1 MEIERVIVGELNENC
16 YVISKDKECIII
28 DPGSE
33 FEEIKELV
41 RDRRVVGVLITHH
54 HFDHVGAL
62 KEVIDYY
69 HTNYYDF
76 NTLQEGKNT
85 LGNFTFD
92 VVFNP
97 GHTKDSISFYFKEKN
112 VMFVG
117 DFIFLD
123 SIGRCDLEG

>member
-33 FEEIKELV
+33 FEKIKELV
-41 RDRRVVGVLITHH
+41 RDRKVVGVLITHH

-62 KEVIDYY
+62 KEVIDHY
-69 HTNYYDF
+69 HTNYHDF
-76 NTLQEGKNT
+76 NTLQEGENT

-117 DFIFLD
+117 TLF
-123 SIGRCDLEG
+123 S

>member
-33 FEEIKELV
+33 FEKIKELV

-76 NTLQEGKNT
+76 NTLQEGENI
-85 LGNFTFD
+85 LSNFTFD

-97 GHTKDSISFYFKEKN
+97 GHTKDSISFYFKE
-112 VMFVG
+112 
-117 DFIFLD
+117 
-123 SIGRCDLEG
+123 